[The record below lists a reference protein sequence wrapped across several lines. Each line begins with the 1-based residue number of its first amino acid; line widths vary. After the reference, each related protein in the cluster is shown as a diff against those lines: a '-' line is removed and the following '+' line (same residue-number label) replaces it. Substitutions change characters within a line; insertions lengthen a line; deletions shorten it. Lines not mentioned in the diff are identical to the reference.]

1 MNLLQALPQIYKC
14 HSLCQA
20 LIGREFDKGMLT
32 HLLEIDST

>member
-1 MNLLQALPQIYKC
+1 MNLLQALLQIYKC

-20 LIGREFDKGMLT
+20 LIGREFDKDTVT